1 MTLFSPW
8 SSSVAV
14 LVFACCSV
22 IGFQPT
28 VPSIDG
34 QWQAVG
40 GMRSGRELGPDYL
53 ATITVTVANGIM
65 TITEPGIAEKATVVR
80 LAPGNPGQIDLEVT
94 VGGKK
99 VMLEGIYQI
108 QDNQW
113 TLCVSKSQERGV
125 SRPKSFEATGEGI
138 SLLKLKRAS

>member
-1 MTLFSPW
+1 MTHFLPW

-14 LVFACCSV
+14 LLLACFSA
-22 IGFQPT
+22 IAFQPKEPT
-28 VPSIDG
+28 LDG
-34 QWQAVG
+34 QWQAVA
-40 GMRSGRELGPDYL
+40 GMRSGRELGPDFL
-53 ATITVTVANGIM
+53 ASISVTVANGAM
-65 TITEPGIAEKATVVR
+65 TIAEPGIAEKATIKR

-108 QDNQW
+108 QDNQF
-113 TLCVSKSQERGV
+113 TLCVSKSQERAG